1 MNKYRYNDILLYIM
15 SLYVV
20 SANQELLWN
29 VISKNSYIQTFFSRY
44 NPDTKVDWFKTIVS
58 KFYDQYRNQKLT
70 VNDLNRVN
78 KETIS
83 YMIQNIREQTN
94 STSKPT
100 SHINDDPT
108 VQPVNS
114 YSINTPPIVTN
125 NRQDI
130 YASEFEQRQNE
141 YAAMN
146 KRSVP
151 DDVDFA
157 EKNDH
162 GVIENMDVLVQ
173 QQLKQREYDMNNI
186 PPPTNMGSHTKQQ
199 NITSNTYAHSGE
211 GERPKLHIDTD
222 STINISIQEIEQPT
236 LDKKTVSWK
245 DEPINP
251 DNAIA
256 LIQENMESITKSMIQ
271 LTQTVKILQDDMKLL
286 QQTHADLHTQ
296 MVRSESKDV
305 IDTILKTIEISQ

>member
-1 MNKYRYNDILLYIM
+1 M

-44 NPDTKVDWFKTIVS
+44 NPDTKVEWFKKIVS
-58 KFYDQYRNQKLT
+58 KFYDQYRTQQLT

-94 STSKPT
+94 STSNPT
-100 SHINDDPT
+100 SPINDTPN
-108 VQPVNS
+108 VQAVNS

-125 NRQDI
+125 NQQEI
-130 YASEFEQRQNE
+130 YANQFEQRQNE
-141 YAAMN
+141 YTAMN

-157 EKNDH
+157 EKNDD
-162 GVIENMDVLVQ
+162 GVIENMDILVQ

-186 PPPTNMGSHTKQQ
+186 PPPINMGSQTKQP
-199 NITSNTYAHSGE
+199 NILSNELERSNE

-245 DEPINP
+245 DEPVNP

-256 LIQENMESITKSMIQ
+256 LIQENMDSITKNMSQ
-271 LTQTVKILQDDMKLL
+271 LTQTVSVLQNDMKLL
-286 QQTHADLHTQ
+286 QQTHEELRTQ
-296 MVRSESKDV
+296 MVRRESKDV
-305 IDTILKTIEISQ
+305 IDTMLKTIEISQ

>member
-1 MNKYRYNDILLYIM
+1 M

-44 NPDTKVDWFKTIVS
+44 NPDTKVEWFKKIVS
-58 KFYDQYRNQKLT
+58 KFYDQYRSQQLT

-94 STSKPT
+94 STSNPT
-100 SHINDDPT
+100 SPINDAP
-108 VQPVNS
+108 VVREVNS
-114 YSINTPPIVTN
+114 YTINTPPIVTN
-125 NRQDI
+125 NQQEI
-130 YASEFEQRQNE
+130 YANQFEQRQNE

-146 KRSVP
+146 KRNVP

-157 EKNDH
+157 EKNDD
-162 GVIENMDVLVQ
+162 GVIENMDILVQ

-186 PPPTNMGSHTKQQ
+186 PPPVNMGSQTKQP
-199 NITSNTYAHSGE
+199 NNLSNES
-211 GERPKLHIDTD
+211 ERPKLHIDTD

-245 DEPINP
+245 DEPVNP

-256 LIQENMESITKSMIQ
+256 LIQENIDSITKSMSQ
-271 LTQTVKILQDDMKLL
+271 LIQTVSVLQHDMKLL
-286 QQTHADLHTQ
+286 QQPHADLYRQ
-296 MVRSESKDV
+296 IVRNESKAT
-305 IDTILKTIEISQ
+305 IDNILENIELSQ

>member
-1 MNKYRYNDILLYIM
+1 M

-44 NPDTKVDWFKTIVS
+44 NPDTKVEWFKQIVS
-58 KFYDQYRNQKLT
+58 KFYDQYRTQQLT

-94 STSKPT
+94 STSNPT
-100 SHINDDPT
+100 SPINDAPN
-108 VQPVNS
+108 VQAVNS

-125 NRQDI
+125 NQQEI
-130 YASEFEQRQNE
+130 YANQFEQRQNE
-141 YAAMN
+141 YTAMN

-157 EKNDH
+157 EKNDD
-162 GVIENMDVLVQ
+162 GVIENMDILVQ

-186 PPPTNMGSHTKQQ
+186 PPPINMGSQTKQP
-199 NITSNTYAHSGE
+199 NILSNELERSGE

-245 DEPINP
+245 DEPVNP

-256 LIQENMESITKSMIQ
+256 LIQENMESITKSMSQ
-271 LTQTVKILQDDMKLL
+271 LTQTVSVLQNDMKLL
-286 QQTHADLHTQ
+286 QQTHEELRTQ
-296 MVRSESKDV
+296 IVRSESKDV
-305 IDTILKTIEISQ
+305 IDTMLGKIEISQ

>member
-1 MNKYRYNDILLYIM
+1 M

-44 NPDTKVDWFKTIVS
+44 NPDTKVEWFKKIVS
-58 KFYDQYRNQKLT
+58 KFYDQYRTQQLT

-94 STSKPT
+94 STSNPT
-100 SHINDDPT
+100 SPINNAPN
-108 VQPVNS
+108 VQAVNS

-125 NRQDI
+125 NQQEI
-130 YASEFEQRQNE
+130 YANKFEQRQNE
-141 YAAMN
+141 YTAMN

-151 DDVDFA
+151 DDVDFT
-157 EKNDH
+157 EKNDD
-162 GVIENMDVLVQ
+162 GVIENMDILVQ

-186 PPPTNMGSHTKQQ
+186 PPPINMGSHTKQP
-199 NITSNTYAHSGE
+199 NILSNE
-211 GERPKLHIDTD
+211 NERPKLHIDTD

-245 DEPINP
+245 DEPVNP

-256 LIQENMESITKSMIQ
+256 LIQENMDSITKSMIQ
-271 LTQTVKILQDDMKLL
+271 LTQSVSVLQDDMKLL
-286 QQTHADLHTQ
+286 QQTHEELRTQ
-296 MVRSESKDV
+296 MVRSESNDV
-305 IDTILKTIEISQ
+305 IDTMLKTIEISQ

>member
-1 MNKYRYNDILLYIM
+1 M

-44 NPDTKVDWFKTIVS
+44 NPDTKVEWFKKIVS
-58 KFYDQYRNQKLT
+58 KFYDQYRTQQLT

-94 STSKPT
+94 STSNPT
-100 SHINDDPT
+100 SPINDTPN
-108 VQPVNS
+108 VQAVNS

-125 NRQDI
+125 NQQEI
-130 YASEFEQRQNE
+130 YANQFEQRQNE
-141 YAAMN
+141 YTAMN

-157 EKNDH
+157 EKNDD
-162 GVIENMDVLVQ
+162 GVIENMDILVQ

-186 PPPTNMGSHTKQQ
+186 PPPINMGSHTKQPD
-199 NITSNTYAHSGE
+199 ILSNELERSGE

-245 DEPINP
+245 DEPVNP
-251 DNAIA
+251 DNVIA
-256 LIQENMESITKSMIQ
+256 LIQENMDSITKNMSQ
-271 LTQTVKILQDDMKLL
+271 LTQTVSVLQNDMKLL
-286 QQTHADLHTQ
+286 QQTHEELRTQ

-305 IDTILKTIEISQ
+305 IDTMLGKIEISQ

>member
-1 MNKYRYNDILLYIM
+1 M

-58 KFYDQYRNQKLT
+58 KFYDQYRTQQLT

-94 STSKPT
+94 STSNPT
-100 SHINDDPT
+100 SPNDVPS

-157 EKNDH
+157 EKNDD
-162 GVIENMDVLVQ
+162 GVIENIDVLVQ

-186 PPPTNMGSHTKQQ
+186 PPPINISSQTKQL
-199 NITSNTYAHSGE
+199 IHSNDN
-211 GERPKLHIDTD
+211 ERPKLHIDTD

-236 LDKKTVSWK
+236 LDKKMVSWK
-245 DEPINP
+245 DEHVNP

-256 LIQENMESITKSMIQ
+256 LIQENMDSITKSMIQ
-271 LTQTVKILQDDMKLL
+271 LTQTVNILQNDMKLL
-286 QQTHADLHTQ
+286 QQTHEELRTQ

-305 IDTILKTIEISQ
+305 IDNILEKIEISQ

>member
-100 SHINDDPT
+100 SPINDGPT

-125 NRQDI
+125 NQQEI
-130 YASEFEQRQNE
+130 YANKFEQRQNE
-141 YAAMN
+141 YTAMN

-157 EKNDH
+157 EKNDD
-162 GVIENMDVLVQ
+162 GVIENMDILVQ

-186 PPPTNMGSHTKQQ
+186 PPPINMGSHTKQP
-199 NITSNTYAHSGE
+199 NILSNE
-211 GERPKLHIDTD
+211 NERPKLHIDTD

-236 LDKKTVSWK
+236 LDKKMVSWK
-245 DEPINP
+245 DEPVNP
-251 DNAIA
+251 DNTIA
-256 LIQENMESITKSMIQ
+256 LIQENMDSITKSMIQ
-271 LTQTVKILQDDMKLL
+271 LTQTVSVLQDDMKLL
-286 QQTHADLHTQ
+286 QQTHEELRTQ

>member
-1 MNKYRYNDILLYIM
+1 M

-44 NPDTKVDWFKTIVS
+44 NPDTKVEWFKKIVS
-58 KFYDQYRNQKLT
+58 KFYDQYRTQQLT

-78 KETIS
+78 KETIL

-94 STSKPT
+94 STSNPT
-100 SHINDDPT
+100 SPINDTPN
-108 VQPVNS
+108 VQAVNS

-125 NRQDI
+125 NQQEI
-130 YASEFEQRQNE
+130 YANQFEQRQNE
-141 YAAMN
+141 YTAMN

-157 EKNDH
+157 EKNDD
-162 GVIENMDVLVQ
+162 GVIENMDILVQ

-186 PPPTNMGSHTKQQ
+186 PPPINMGSQTKQP
-199 NITSNTYAHSGE
+199 NILSNELERSNE

-245 DEPINP
+245 DEPVNP

-256 LIQENMESITKSMIQ
+256 LIQENMESITKSMSQ
-271 LTQTVKILQDDMKLL
+271 LTQTVSVLQNDMKLL
-286 QQTHADLHTQ
+286 QQTHEELRTQ
-296 MVRSESKDV
+296 IVRSESKDV
-305 IDTILKTIEISQ
+305 IDTMLGKIEISQ

>member
-1 MNKYRYNDILLYIM
+1 M

-94 STSKPT
+94 STSNPT
-100 SHINDDPT
+100 STNDAPS

-157 EKNDH
+157 EKNDD
-162 GVIENMDVLVQ
+162 GVIENIDVLVQ

-186 PPPTNMGSHTKQQ
+186 PPPINISSQTKQL
-199 NITSNTYAHSGE
+199 IRSNE
-211 GERPKLHIDTD
+211 NERPKLHIDTD

-245 DEPINP
+245 DEPVNP

-256 LIQENMESITKSMIQ
+256 LIQENMDSITKSMSQ
-271 LTQTVKILQDDMKLL
+271 LTQTVSVLQNDMKLL
-286 QQTHADLHTQ
+286 QQTHEELRTQ
-296 MVRSESKDV
+296 MVRRESNDV
-305 IDTILKTIEISQ
+305 IDTMLKTIEISQ

>member
-1 MNKYRYNDILLYIM
+1 M

-44 NPDTKVDWFKTIVS
+44 NPDTKVDWFKTNVS
-58 KFYDQYRNQKLT
+58 KFYDQYRTQQLT

-94 STSKPT
+94 STSNPT
-100 SHINDDPT
+100 SPNDVPS

-157 EKNDH
+157 EKNDD
-162 GVIENMDVLVQ
+162 GVIENIDVLVQ

-186 PPPTNMGSHTKQQ
+186 PPPINISSQTKQL
-199 NITSNTYAHSGE
+199 IHSNDN
-211 GERPKLHIDTD
+211 ERPKLHIDTD

-236 LDKKTVSWK
+236 LDKKMVSWK
-245 DEPINP
+245 DEHVNP

-256 LIQENMESITKSMIQ
+256 LIQENMDSITKSMIQ
-271 LTQTVKILQDDMKLL
+271 LTQTVNILQNDMKLL
-286 QQTHADLHTQ
+286 QQTHEELRTQ

-305 IDTILKTIEISQ
+305 IDNILEKIEISQ